1 MYMRRA
7 GMDWNDII
15 KITGHKNA
23 VTLVKQY
30 DLKLE
35 APGLHA
41 ASLAIGTGHKVA
53 QGLEA
58 PNEQLVSRKRKS
70 ESLAIENLVFDEEM
84 TVPTNDGDA
93 ISNESIY
100 PIANEKSEFSIKR
113 HSDAGEAS
121 PNTADFVSSYLKFPP
136 NVYKTDEV
144 MNSAGVFAGHVARGI
159 MAGAS
164 DMFKTALASRTDS
177 VKYEVTQKSS
187 VQHVEVNNINC
198 FYF

>member
-1 MYMRRA
+1 MHYIVKTYKFIYLVMYMRRA

-58 PNEQLVSRKRKS
+58 PNG
-70 ESLAIENLVFDEEM
+70 F
-84 TVPTNDGDA
+84 T
-93 ISNESIY
+93 
-100 PIANEKSEFSIKR
+100 
-113 HSDAGEAS
+113 
-121 PNTADFVSSYLKFPP
+121 
-136 NVYKTDEV
+136 
-144 MNSAGVFAGHVARGI
+144 
-159 MAGAS
+159 
-164 DMFKTALASRTDS
+164 
-177 VKYEVTQKSS
+177 
-187 VQHVEVNNINC
+187 
-198 FYF
+198 

>member
-1 MYMRRA
+1 MRRA

-58 PNEQLVSRKRKS
+58 PNEQLVIRKRKL
-70 ESLAIENLVFDEEM
+70 ESWANEDPLFDEEM
-84 TVPTNDGDA
+84 TDR
-93 ISNESIY
+93 SN
-100 PIANEKSEFSIKR
+100 
-113 HSDAGEAS
+113 
-121 PNTADFVSSYLKFPP
+121 
-136 NVYKTDEV
+136 
-144 MNSAGVFAGHVARGI
+144 
-159 MAGAS
+159 
-164 DMFKTALASRTDS
+164 
-177 VKYEVTQKSS
+177 
-187 VQHVEVNNINC
+187 
-198 FYF
+198 